1 MSRTSVRISSSGK
14 QDSFG
19 NNVPHSEP
27 KQLEPNSA
35 KMVARKQIAG
45 VRRQMTNSMKKDMD
59 GSLEDVNT
67 KTGFYQA
74 R

>member
-1 MSRTSVRISSSGK
+1 MSRTSVRISSTGK

-45 VRRQMTNSMKKDMD
+45 VRRQMTNSLNKDIE
-59 GSLEDVNT
+59 GSPEENNT
-67 KTGFYQA
+67 KTGFY
-74 R
+74 